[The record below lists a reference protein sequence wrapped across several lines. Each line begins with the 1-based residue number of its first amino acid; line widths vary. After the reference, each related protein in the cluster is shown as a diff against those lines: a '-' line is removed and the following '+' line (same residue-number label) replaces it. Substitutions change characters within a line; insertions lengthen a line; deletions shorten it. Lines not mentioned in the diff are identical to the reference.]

1 MNIDLNERL
10 KKSMIYQQLEEKC
23 NEKGQHERT
32 WQSDA
37 PASSS
42 RKSVQAAAA
51 KSKTKAKASAAKAHK
66 IKNGESLSSISKK
79 YGVSIAE
86 LKRANGMTN
95 DKLRAGKTLK
105 IPAKSKT
112 GSKKSTKKRSRR

>member
-1 MNIDLNERL
+1 M
-10 KKSMIYQQLEEKC
+10 
-23 NEKGQHERT
+23 
-32 WQSDA
+32 
-37 PASSS
+37 
-42 RKSVQAAAA
+42 
-51 KSKTKAKASAAKAHK
+51 HK

-105 IPAKSKT
+105 IPAKSKD
-112 GSKKSTKKRSRR
+112 GVKEIN

>member
-1 MNIDLNERL
+1 MSVRGNLMHRL
-10 KKSMIYQQLEEKC
+10 CLPGNQCKRLRQ
-23 NEKGQHERT
+23 
-32 WQSDA
+32 
-37 PASSS
+37 
-42 RKSVQAAAA
+42 
-51 KSKTKAKASAAKAHK
+51 KSKTKAKAPAAKVHK

-105 IPAKSKT
+105 IPAKSKD
-112 GSKKSTKKRSRR
+112 GVKEIN